1 MFGTIDHVTGAIGV
15 RVRRLYLG
23 VRKKPDISF
32 LNKNLGVGG
41 VCKIEDLTKVG
52 IQSILDLRQ
61 ETEDSPN
68 ELEKYNIKY
77 LQIKIPDRNIPTLID
92 IKNGI
97 EWISLN
103 LEQNKKV
110 FVHCNLGRGRGPLL
124 VILYL
129 ISKGQDKDEA
139 IKYVKKIRRYSYLN
153 KNQLRLID
161 EFQNKNSN

>member
-1 MFGTIDHVTGAIGV
+1 MFSTFDHVTGAIGV
-15 RVRRLYLG
+15 RVRRYYFG
-23 VRKKPDISF
+23 VRKRPDISF

-41 VCKIEDLTKVG
+41 ACKIEDLEKVG

-61 ETEDSPN
+61 ETEDNPH

-77 LQIKIPDRNIPTLID
+77 LQIKIADRSIPTISE
-92 IKNGI
+92 IKKGI
-97 EWISLN
+97 EWIALN
-103 LEQNKKV
+103 IEQKKKV

-139 IKYVKKIRRYSYLN
+139 IKYVKKIRKYAFLN
-153 KNQLRLID
+153 KNQLNLIT
-161 EFQNKNSN
+161 EFQKDISK

>member
-1 MFGTIDHVTGAIGV
+1 MFSTFDHVTGAIGV
-15 RVRRLYLG
+15 RVRRFYLS
-23 VRKKPDISF
+23 VRKKPDLSF
-32 LNKNLGVGG
+32 LDTNLGVGG
-41 VCKIEDLTKVG
+41 ACNIEDLTKEG

-61 ETEDSPN
+61 EKGDNPH

-77 LQIKIPDRNIPTLID
+77 LQIKIADRSIPTISE
-92 IKNGI
+92 IKKGI
-97 EWISLN
+97 EWIALN
-103 LEQNKKV
+103 IEQKKKV

-153 KNQLRLID
+153 KNQLKLID
-161 EFQNKNSN
+161 EFQNNISI